1 MCGRLFAIMGEKN
14 SEATDLLHQ
23 SYKARI
29 VFAGNNIK
37 TTDGV
42 PAWELFQVVCQ
53 APAAMQT
60 VRAALGL
67 SALRGFEPK

>member
-1 MCGRLFAIMGEKN
+1 MGEKN
-14 SEATDLLHQ
+14 SEAMDAANRT
-23 SYKARI
+23 YKARI
-29 VFAGNNIK
+29 VFAGNSIP

-42 PAWELFQVVCQ
+42 SAWELFQEVSQ
-53 APAAMQT
+53 APADMQT